1 MRTRKFLG
9 LFLAVVAIGGSALA
23 ADEYTIDPVHSSVR
37 FTVKHMMVSTVPG
50 RFNDFSGQIVYDDKD
65 PSKSSVKVTIKA
77 ASVNTDNTTRDNDL
91 RSANFYD
98 DKDPSKSSVK
108 VTIKAASV
116 NTDNTNR
123 DNDLRSANFLDVEKF
138 PEITFQS
145 KSVEKKGD
153 GYVAHGALTIHGVT
167 KDVDLSFALNGP
179 VTMRNIKVIGAESGL
194 TINRMDYGV
203 SWSRALDGG
212 GVMVSNEVKIELN
225 VEART
230 PPPAPPAAK

>member
-1 MRTRKFLG
+1 MHLRKFLV
-9 LFLAVVAIGGSALA
+9 LLLTVVAMGASALA
-23 ADEYTIDPVHSSVR
+23 ADEYKIDPVHSTVG
-37 FTVKHMMVSTVPG
+37 FNVKHMMVSTVHG
-50 RFNDFSGQIVYDDKD
+50 RFNDFSGQILYDDKD

-77 ASVNTDNTTRDNDL
+77 ASVNTDNTG
-91 RSANFYD
+91 
-98 DKDPSKSSVK
+98 
-108 VTIKAASV
+108 
-116 NTDNTNR
+116 R

-153 GYVAHGALTIHGVT
+153 SFVAHGTLTIHGVA
-167 KDVDLSFALNGP
+167 KDVDLPFSLSGP
-179 VTMRNIKVIGAESGL
+179 LTTPRGKVLGADAGL

-203 SWSRALDGG
+203 SWSRSLDGG
-212 GVMVSNEVKIELN
+212 GVVVSNDVKIELN

>member
-1 MRTRKFLG
+1 MRIRKFLG

-23 ADEYTIDPVHSSVR
+23 ADEYKIDPVHSTVG
-37 FTVKHMMVSTVPG
+37 FNVKHMMVSTVHG

-65 PSKSSVKVTIKA
+65 VSKSSVKVTIKA
-77 ASVNTDNTTRDNDL
+77 ASINTDNGPRDTDL
-91 RSANFYD
+91 RG
-98 DKDPSKSSVK
+98 
-108 VTIKAASV
+108 T
-116 NTDNTNR
+116 
-123 DNDLRSANFLDVEKF
+123 NFLDVEKF

-145 KSVEKKGD
+145 KSVEKKSD
-153 GYVAHGALTIHGVT
+153 GYVAHGTLTIHGVA
-167 KDVDLSFALNGP
+167 KDVDLPFTLSGP
-179 VTMRNIKVIGAESGL
+179 LSTPRGKVMGADAGL

-212 GVMVSNEVKIELN
+212 GVVVSNDVKIELN

>member
-9 LFLAVVAIGGSALA
+9 LLLAVVAIGGSALA

-77 ASVNTDNTTRDNDL
+77 ASVNTDNTT
-91 RSANFYD
+91 
-98 DKDPSKSSVK
+98 
-108 VTIKAASV
+108 
-116 NTDNTNR
+116 R